1 MTTDGNVTLS
11 SEKWSW
17 KFFDKVAGL
26 DSKKIENCFSCGACV
41 GDCPAARNSSFNF
54 RKIIYDVS
62 LGEEEKVLSSKE
74 VWYCFQCF
82 FCMNKC
88 PWRIG
93 IPYIISRLR
102 RMALERGYGRDLLE
116 ILSSVGR
123 NLMESGLSISPRDYA
138 RLDPKKAERELAEMR
153 LEMGLPEKYEVS
165 SRAMEELKVI
175 LKETGLS
182 EELKKLSDSVKQ
194 SKECSEK
201 Y

>member
-1 MTTDGNVTLS
+1 VTTNGNTVLS

-17 KFFDKVAGL
+17 KFFDRVAGL
-26 DSKKIENCFSCGACV
+26 DSKKIEYCFSCGACV
-41 GDCPAARNSSFNF
+41 GDCVASRNSSFNF
-54 RKIIYDVS
+54 RKIIYDVA
-62 LGEEEKVLSSKE
+62 LGEEEKVLSSEE

-102 RMALERGYGRDLLE
+102 RMALERGYGWDLVE

-123 NLMESGLSISPRDYA
+123 NLLESGLSISPRDYA
-138 RLDPKKAERELAEMR
+138 RLDPKKAERALAEMR

-165 SRAMEELKVI
+165 GRAMEELKVI
-175 LKETGLS
+175 LKETGFS
-182 EELKKLSDSVKQ
+182 EELKKLSEGMKE
-194 SKECSEK
+194 SKERSEK